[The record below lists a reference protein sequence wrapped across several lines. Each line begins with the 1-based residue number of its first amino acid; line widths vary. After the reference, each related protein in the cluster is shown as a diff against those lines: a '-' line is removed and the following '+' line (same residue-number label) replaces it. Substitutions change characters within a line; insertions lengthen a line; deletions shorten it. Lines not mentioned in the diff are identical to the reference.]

1 MAKIENTEK
10 QISALK
16 YVNENLELL
25 KAIHMIIQNQGDL
38 SLTRM
43 TADKKKYTAD
53 ISGKQ
58 EIKILA
64 ILEKSKKELIKEILR
79 AAKSNHIIF
88 SADEK
93 IMLDPEAVVEADG
106 VFINPDQVNLDD
118 IESDDDTDDEPADGV
133 ETEVL
138 NEINEAD

>member
-53 ISGKQ
+53 ISGRQ

-93 IMLDPEAVVEADG
+93 IMLDPEAVVGADG